1 MCSILSS
8 PWSLMFFLKLKTLFF
23 LKLRLSTTDIKTM
36 RPERADRALKC
47 LIRPSPKRL
56 PPGSSP
62 VSTLAAGRAAIPSR
76 PHPPF
81 RPRFVWMVE
90 RLSAKFGSKY
100 FPKRQAKKSPRCF
113 LRHGNEPR
121 LDLKHSYDGRSR
133 GAPGAREPG
142 SPTSCGVRP
151 GPPAFPGFA
160 PTPARTG
167 GASKAG
173 HQRGGSAFTTWGI
186 MNHN

>member
-1 MCSILSS
+1 M
-8 PWSLMFFLKLKTLFF
+8 
-23 LKLRLSTTDIKTM
+23 
-36 RPERADRALKC
+36 
-47 LIRPSPKRL
+47 
-56 PPGSSP
+56 SSP
-62 VSTLAAGRAAIPSR
+62 VSTLAAGRAATPSW
-76 PHPPF
+76 PPPPC
-81 RPRFVWMVE
+81 RPRFVCRGE

-151 GPPAFPGFA
+151 GPPASPGFA
-160 PTPARTG
+160 PSPARTG
-167 GASKAG
+167 EADKADINGDGALFL
-173 HQRGGSAFTTWGI
+173 RGKL
-186 MNHN
+186 